1 MGMGI
6 KKHSRNQKGFGAVC
20 CAGEPPT
27 ADPPDGRD
35 DAAPAG
41 FFFFL
46 NLVSPRNFL
55 LSEAK
60 NLTPSYQTIRAKS
73 EKARLFQKKPP

>member
-1 MGMGI
+1 MGI
-6 KKHSRNQKGFGAVC
+6 KKHSRNQKGFGAVG

-27 ADPPDGRD
+27 ADFPDGREA
-35 DAAPAG
+35 AAPVR

-55 LSEAK
+55 LSAAK
-60 NLTPSYQTIRAKS
+60 NLTPFYQKIRGKS
-73 EKARLFQKKPP
+73 EKARLFIKKPP